1 MSETP
6 ASVETIEIAAPE
18 GVADALLARPDG
30 GSHRGVLFVMDAFG
44 LRPTIAEM
52 VERIARDGYVVLA
65 PNVLYRAGRSPLVD
79 QDELGDPERRSEAFA
94 RLRPHI
100 TGLGRERVAADGAAF
115 LDALADAGAEGR
127 VAVTGYCMGGRVGWW
142 LAVTHPGR
150 VAAVAAFH
158 TGGLV
163 TDGDDSPHRAAAD
176 VRAELLFGF
185 ADEDP
190 SMTREQIATL
200 ERTLDETG
208 VRATVGVYDGA
219 RHGYTMA
226 DQPVFDAD
234 ARERHF
240 AELGALLERGLPRA

>member
-1 MSETP
+1 
-6 ASVETIEIAAPE
+6 VETIEVRAPD
-18 GVADALLARPDG
+18 GVADALVARPDG
-30 GSHRGVLFVMDAFG
+30 GSDRGVLFVMDAFG

-52 VERIARDGYVVLA
+52 VERIAGDGYVVLA
-65 PNVLYRAGRSPLVD
+65 PNVLYRAGRSPLVAP
-79 QDELGDPERRSEAFA
+79 DELGDPERRSEAFA

-100 TGLGRERVAADGAAF
+100 TALDREAVAADGEAF
-115 LDALADAGAEGR
+115 LGALADAGAEGQ

-142 LAVTHPGR
+142 LAATHPER
-150 VAAVAAFH
+150 VAAAAAFH

-163 TDGDDSPHRAAAD
+163 TDGDDSPHRAATD

-190 SMTREQIATL
+190 GMTREQIATF
-200 ERTLDETG
+200 EGALDDAG
-208 VRATVGVYDGA
+208 LRATVAVYDGA

-226 DQPVFDAD
+226 DQPVFDAA

-240 AELGALLERGLPRA
+240 AELGALLERALPRP

>member
-1 MSETP
+1 M
-6 ASVETIEIAAPE
+6 SVETIEIAAPD
-18 GVADALLARPDG
+18 GAADALLAHPDG
-30 GSHRGVLFVMDAFG
+30 ASSRGVLFVMDAFG

-65 PNVLYRAGRSPLVD
+65 PNVLYRAGPSPLVTPE
-79 QDELGDPERRSEAFA
+79 ELGDPERRSDAFA

-100 TGLGRERVAADGAAF
+100 MGLDRERVAADGAAF
-115 LDALADAGAEGR
+115 LDALADAGAEGP

-142 LAVTHPGR
+142 LAVTHPAR
-150 VAAVAAFH
+150 IAAAAAFH

-163 TDGDDSPHRAAAD
+163 TDDDDSPHRAAAD
-176 VRAELLFGF
+176 VQAEMLFGF

-190 SMTREQIATL
+190 GMTREQIATL
-200 ERTLDETG
+200 VRALEESG
-208 VRATVGVYDGA
+208 VRATADVYDGA

-226 DQPVFDAD
+226 DQPVFDLA

-240 AELGALLERGLPRA
+240 AELGALLERALPRA